1 MPVVLPAD
9 SCAARA
15 ASAAHDPSGTRRRT
29 VLGWATAAALPALPA
44 VVALPAL
51 SPLGALAQTQTRGD
65 ILIGRSTAMSG
76 GMAPFLQPIHE
87 GQDAAIE
94 DANAKGGIGGR
105 KIRLVTL
112 DDGFDPRRTLENAKQ
127 LSEKDGV
134 VALFGV
140 SGTSQV
146 IGLLPYL
153 TQAKLPL
160 ISVYTGSPAVRAQQ
174 HPYLFTTRASYADEL
189 VKIVRNLV
197 AVQTSRIAVAYENN
211 DFGKLLLPLVE
222 KTIVAEGGTL
232 AGSHALAPTGQDAGD
247 AAKALAALKPQAVL
261 LVAAGPPVV
270 TYVRANRAHLGVPV
284 YALSLAAGSA
294 VLKALG
300 EDARGLAVARTGPSP
315 TRPTIALTRD
325 FQASMKRHN
334 KPVDYDRY
342 TGYMDGRVLVE
353 GLRAAGPG
361 VTRASLVSA
370 MQGLGSLD
378 LGGYTYQFSAQ
389 NHHGSNFVD
398 IVVVGPGGVYRQ

>member
-1 MPVVLPAD
+1 MPVVLPTD
-9 SCAARA
+9 SCAAHA
-15 ASAAHDPSGTRRRT
+15 ASTAHQPSDKRRRT
-29 VLGWATAAALPALPA
+29 VLRWAAVAVPAFS
-44 VVALPAL
+44 AL
-51 SPLGALAQTQTRGD
+51 SPLSALAQTQPRADSRGE
-65 ILIGRSTAMSG
+65 ILIGRSTALSG

-127 LSEKDGV
+127 LAEKQGV

-153 TQAKLPL
+153 SQAKLPL
-160 ISVYTGSPAVRAQQ
+160 ISVYTGSPVVRAQQ

-232 AGSHALAPTGQDAGD
+232 AGSHALAPTGQDAAD

-315 TRPTIALTRD
+315 SRPTIALTRE
-325 FQASMKRHN
+325 FQASMKRHD

-361 VTRASLVSA
+361 VTRASLVTA
-370 MQGLGSLD
+370 MQGLGNLD

>member
-1 MPVVLPAD
+1 MTKHNAQ
-9 SCAARA
+9 
-15 ASAAHDPSGTRRRT
+15 PSGSHPALTRRRSL
-29 VLGWATAAALPALPA
+29 VQAMAGLAVFGALPA
-44 VVALPAL
+44 
-51 SPLGALAQTQTRGD
+51 GAQTAVGKND
-65 ILIGRSTAMSG
+65 ILIGRSTALSG

-112 DDGFDPRRTLENAKQ
+112 DDGFDPRRTLENARQ

-134 VALFGV
+134 VALLGV

-146 IGLLPYL
+146 MALLPYL
-153 TQAKLPL
+153 VEAKLPL
-160 ISVYTGSPAVRAQQ
+160 IGVYTGSPAIRAQQ

-197 AVQTSRIAVAYENN
+197 AVQTSRIAVVYENN

-222 KTIVAEGGTL
+222 KTITAEGASL
-232 AGSHALAPTGQDAGD
+232 AGSHALAPTGED
-247 AAKALAALKPQAVL
+247 AAAAAKTLAAQKPQAVL

-270 TYVRANRAHLGVPV
+270 AYVKANRAHLGVPV
-284 YALSLAAGSA
+284 YTLSLGAGSA

-300 EDARGLAVARTGPSP
+300 EEARGLAVARTGPSP
-315 TRPTIALTRD
+315 TKPTIQLTRD
-325 FQASMKRHN
+325 FQASMKRHG
-334 KPVDYDRY
+334 KPADYDRY
-342 TGYMDGRVLVE
+342 TGYMDARVLIE

-361 VTRASLVSA
+361 VTRASLVQA
-370 MQGLGSLD
+370 MEGLGTLD
-378 LGGYTYQFSAQ
+378 LGGYTYQFSPQ

-398 IVVVGPGGVYRQ
+398 IAVVGSGGVYLQ

>member
-1 MPVVLPAD
+1 MPVVQPPD
-9 SCAARA
+9 SRIACA
-15 ASAAHDPSGTRRRT
+15 ASAAHDLSGARRRA
-29 VLGWATAAALPALPA
+29 VLCWAAAALPALAPWSA
-44 VVALPAL
+44 A
-51 SPLGALAQTQTRGD
+51 AQAQPSRADGKGD

-105 KIRLVTL
+105 KIRLVTM

>member
-1 MPVVLPAD
+1 MAQAQPRAD
-9 SCAARA
+9 
-15 ASAAHDPSGTRRRT
+15 G
-29 VLGWATAAALPALPA
+29 
-44 VVALPAL
+44 
-51 SPLGALAQTQTRGD
+51 RGD
-65 ILIGRSTAMSG
+65 ILIGRSTALSG

-127 LSEKDGV
+127 LGEKDGV

-153 TQAKLPL
+153 TQTKLPL

-189 VKIVRNLV
+189 IKIVRNLV
-197 AVQTSRIAVAYENN
+197 AVQTTRIAVAYENN

-232 AGSHALAPTGQDAGD
+232 AGSHALAPTGQDAVD

-325 FQASMKRHN
+325 FQASMKRRD
-334 KPVDYDRY
+334 KPADYDRY
-342 TGYMDGRVLVE
+342 TGYMDGRVLIE

-361 VTRASLVSA
+361 VNRASLVLA
-370 MQGLGSLD
+370 MQGLGNLD
-378 LGGYTYQFSAQ
+378 LGGYVYQFSAQ

-398 IVVVGPGGVYRQ
+398 IVVVGTGGVYRQ

>member
-1 MPVVLPAD
+1 MAVVLHTD
-9 SCAARA
+9 SCVAGAE
-15 ASAAHDPSGTRRRT
+15 SAIHGPSGTRRRT
-29 VLGWATAAALPALPA
+29 VLRWGVAAVP
-44 VVALPAL
+44 VFSAL
-51 SPLGALAQTQTRGD
+51 SPLASLAQTQPRTDTRGD
-65 ILIGRSTAMSG
+65 ILIGRSTALSG

-87 GQDAAIE
+87 GQDAAVE
-94 DANAKGGIGGR
+94 DANAKGGISGR
-105 KIRLVTL
+105 NIRLVTL
-112 DDGFDPRRTLENAKQ
+112 DDGFDPRRTLENARQ
-127 LSEKDGV
+127 LAEKEGV
-134 VALFGV
+134 LALFGV

-153 TQAKLPL
+153 MQAKLPL

-197 AVQTSRIAVAYENN
+197 AVQTSRIAVASENN

-222 KTIVAEGGTL
+222 KTIAAEGGTL
-232 AGSHALAPTGQDAGD
+232 AGSHALDPKGADAAE
-247 AAKALAALKPQAVL
+247 AAKALAAQKPQAVL

-270 TYVRANRAHLGVPV
+270 TYVRANRTHLGVPV

-315 TRPTIALTRD
+315 SRPTIALTRD
-325 FQASMKRHN
+325 FQASMKRHD

-361 VTRASLVSA
+361 VTRASLVAA
-370 MQGLGSLD
+370 MQGLGNLD
-378 LGGYTYQFSAQ
+378 LGGYSYQFSAQ

-398 IVVVGPGGVYRQ
+398 IVVVGSGGVYRQ

>member
-1 MPVVLPAD
+1 MLPSNLLPAW
-9 SCAARA
+9 AARE
-15 ASAAHDPSGTRRRT
+15 PSGARRRA
-29 VLGWATAAALPALPA
+29 LLAWPAAALLAHPL
-44 VVALPAL
+44 LPAL
-51 SPLGALAQTQTRGD
+51 AQAQPRNDTRGE
-65 ILIGRSTAMSG
+65 ILIGRSTALSG

-94 DANAKGGIGGR
+94 DANNKGGIGGR

-112 DDGFDPRRTLENAKQ
+112 DDGFDPRRTLDNAKQ
-127 LSEKDGV
+127 LADKEGV
-134 VALFGV
+134 LALFGV

-153 TQAKLPL
+153 TQARLPL

-211 DFGKLLLPLVE
+211 DFGKLLMPLVE
-222 KTIVAEGGTL
+222 KTIVAESAAL
-232 AGSHALAPTGQDAGD
+232 AGSYALDPKGQDAAE
-247 AAKALAALKPQAVL
+247 AAKALAAQKPQAVL

-270 TYVRANRAHLGVPV
+270 AYVRANRAHLGVPV
-284 YALSLAAGSA
+284 YTLSLGAGSA
-294 VLKALG
+294 VLNALG

-315 TRPTIALTRD
+315 SRPTIALTRE
-325 FQASMKRHN
+325 FQASMKRHG

-342 TGYMDGRVLVE
+342 TGYMDARVLIE

-361 VTRASLVSA
+361 ATRASLVSA
-370 MQGLGSLD
+370 MEGLGNLD
-378 LGGYTYQFSAQ
+378 LGGYAYQFSPQ

-398 IVVVGPGGVYRQ
+398 IVVVGSGGVYRQ

>member
-1 MPVVLPAD
+1 MPVVQPPD
-9 SCAARA
+9 SRIACA
-15 ASAAHDPSGTRRRT
+15 ASAAHDLSGARRRA
-29 VLGWATAAALPALPA
+29 VLCWAAAALPALAPWSA
-44 VVALPAL
+44 A
-51 SPLGALAQTQTRGD
+51 AQAQPSRADGKGD

-105 KIRLVTL
+105 KIRLVTM

-361 VTRASLVSA
+361 VTRTSLVSA